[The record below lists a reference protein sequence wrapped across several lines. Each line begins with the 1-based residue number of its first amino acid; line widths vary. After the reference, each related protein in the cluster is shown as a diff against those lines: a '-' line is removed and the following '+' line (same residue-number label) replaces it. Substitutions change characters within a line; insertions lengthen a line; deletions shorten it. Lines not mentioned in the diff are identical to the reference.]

1 MADTKISAMTA
12 ATLPLT
18 GAELVPIVQS
28 GDNKKTTVGDIIAYN
43 RAYGSWSD
51 STDQTGNISAGT
63 AMTFNTQDIAD
74 GVTLVGGSQ
83 ITVPN
88 TGIYDLQFSAQLKN
102 VDNTQHEAVIWFKV
116 NGSDLANSGT
126 TITIPA
132 RKTSN
137 IYGYAVAAW
146 NIFLNLN
153 SADYVEIFWLPS
165 STQVTLEHLPA
176 SVTPAYPAIPSV
188 IVSVQQVA

>member
-51 STDQTGNISAGT
+51 STDQTGNISVGT

-116 NGSDLANSGT
+116 NGSDLANSAT

>member
-18 GAELVPIVQS
+18 GAELVPIVQG
-28 GDNKKTTVGDIIAYN
+28 GDNKKTTVGDIVAVS
-43 RAYGSWSD
+43 RSYGAWSD

-63 AMTFNTQDIAD
+63 AITYNTQDVSD
-74 GVTLVGGSQ
+74 GVTLVSGSQ

-102 VDNTQHEAVIWFKV
+102 VDNTQHEVVIWFKV
-116 NGSDLANSGT
+116 NGSDLANSA
-126 TITIPA
+126 TIVTVPA

-137 IYGYAVAAW
+137 IFGYMVAAW
-146 NIFLNLN
+146 NIFLDLN
-153 SADYVEIFWLPS
+153 SADYVQIFWLPS
-165 STQVTLEHLPA
+165 STQVTLEQLPA
-176 SVTPAYPAIPSV
+176 SVTPAYPAIPSI
-188 IVSVQQVA
+188 IVSVQQVS